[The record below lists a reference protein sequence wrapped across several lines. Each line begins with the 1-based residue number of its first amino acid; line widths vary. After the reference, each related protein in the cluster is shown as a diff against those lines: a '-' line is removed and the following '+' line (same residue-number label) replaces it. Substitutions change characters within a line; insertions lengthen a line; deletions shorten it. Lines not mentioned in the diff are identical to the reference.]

1 MVYKLKLC
9 RWSRLQVLAAF
20 WLQTWRRI
28 SVARCGVGLVS
39 IKTARCYI
47 WRSLFYAKPAVQ
59 KLLNAVPVFAYATR
73 ILRSRYEGGNAEV
86 ARLIT
91 WYRVCSF
98 LKPDMVS
105 KNGASHDI
113 ELPQLWVVRCHVW
126 HCSLTPCLASKQ
138 QCMFEYGKQ
147 LWNFDMNR
155 LSLFSSSKK
164 CTGFTRYK

>member
-1 MVYKLKLC
+1 MGDAIMVYKLKLC
-9 RWSRLQVLAAF
+9 RRSRLQVLAAF

-113 ELPQLWVVRCHVW
+113 ELPQL
-126 HCSLTPCLASKQ
+126 
-138 QCMFEYGKQ
+138 
-147 LWNFDMNR
+147 
-155 LSLFSSSKK
+155 
-164 CTGFTRYK
+164 